1 MKALIQNLKANGF
14 EVLQAK
20 DGKEALSI
28 AKTFIKDNLKI
39 GLGGSESVKEIGL
52 LDYLVG
58 LKNITLFNQYE
69 AGISMEEN
77 LNRRK
82 NGLLSDLYITSSNA
96 ITLNGWLVNVDGTG
110 NRVAAQIFG
119 PKKVLLV
126 VGKNK
131 IVLNLEKA
139 IERIEKI
146 AAVKNAD
153 RINKT
158 AIKYGKIRTYTPEE
172 LCNKYSIIKR
182 DESTR
187 TTIILVDEELGY

>member
-14 EVLQAK
+14 EVLQAT
-20 DGKEALSI
+20 DSKEALSI
-28 AKTFIKDNLKI
+28 AKTFIKDGLKI

-77 LNRRK
+77 LNRRR
-82 NGLLSDLYITSSNA
+82 NGLLTDLYITSSNA
-96 ITLNGWLVNVDGTG
+96 VTLNGWLANVDGTG

-119 PKKVLLV
+119 PKKVLLI
-126 VGKNK
+126 VG
-131 IVLNLEKA
+131 
-139 IERIEKI
+139 
-146 AAVKNAD
+146 KNAD

-182 DESTR
+182 DESAR